1 MKKMMSLAAMCAV
14 LAYASPAS
22 AELKL
27 GGDAS
32 VRMRNESYSGTST
45 NVIRN
50 NNDLMWQYRIR
61 LNAAADL
68 GSGYYFKAMITDET
82 NRAGGWQTVSGNN
95 TEFYAL
101 QVSNFYFGRKLE
113 HCGWAVGRL
122 PLNSFNNP
130 IFDLAL
136 FPFQPLENPVA
147 NYLMDRVYGFNY
159 SHDVFSGNLRG
170 TIVVLD
176 NGSKNNTGGTF
187 AGLPADNG
195 DGKLND
201 GYAIHLAYT
210 DKIGDVTVEPQF
222 IRAIT
227 HGTVTGY
234 GSPVTS
240 SLYAPP
246 TYSYVSPW
254 ALGANVTIPA
264 GKLKIGLSG
273 FYTKGKNSTPYTDAA
288 LVAYGTSAVDYSG
301 YEFRVKGEYGN
312 FMCFYD
318 YNHTTDKTP
327 TNLNAGNSNG
337 KYINN
342 FVWAQYKVPV
352 YSSAAGSITVQPT
365 LRYLTNK
372 AEGTTVTNVNQQRLR
387 TELWATVTF

>member
-1 MKKMMSLAAMCAV
+1 MKKMLSLAAMCAV

-32 VRMRNESYSGTST
+32 VRMRNESYSGTTS
-45 NVIRN
+45 NVIRD
-50 NNDLMWQYRIR
+50 NNDLMWQYRVR

-68 GSGYYFKAMITDET
+68 GSGYYFKAMITNE
-82 NRAGGWQTVSGNN
+82 NNGGGWVTVDGTVPGQMTAYN
-95 TEFYAL
+95 L
-101 QVSNFYFGRKLE
+101 QVSNFYFGHTQQECR
-113 HCGWAVGRL
+113 WAVGRL
-122 PLNSFNNP
+122 PLNSVNNP
-130 IFDLAL
+130 IFDIVL

-147 NYLMDRVYGFNY
+147 NVAMDRIFGLNYGTKFL
-159 SHDVFSGNLRG
+159 SGDLRG
-170 TIVVLD
+170 TLVILD
-176 NGSKNNTGGTF
+176 NSSKNNTGIEG
-187 AGLPADNG
+187 N
-195 DGKLND
+195 GKLND

-227 HGTVTGY
+227 HGGVTGY
-234 GSPVTS
+234 GSPATG

-246 TYSYVSPW
+246 TYTFVSPY

-264 GKLKIGLSG
+264 GKLKVGLSG
-273 FYTKGKNSTPYTDAA
+273 FYTHGKNST
-288 LVAYGTSAVDYSG
+288 VSNVGTKAGDVDYSG

-312 FMCFYD
+312 FMCYYD
-318 YNHTTDKTP
+318 YNRTTDKTP
-327 TNLNAGNSNG
+327 GNLVAGTADS

-352 YSSAAGSITVQPT
+352 YSSAAGSVTIQPT

-372 AEGTTVTNVNQQRLR
+372 AEGPAITNVNQQRLR
-387 TELWATVTF
+387 SELWATVTF